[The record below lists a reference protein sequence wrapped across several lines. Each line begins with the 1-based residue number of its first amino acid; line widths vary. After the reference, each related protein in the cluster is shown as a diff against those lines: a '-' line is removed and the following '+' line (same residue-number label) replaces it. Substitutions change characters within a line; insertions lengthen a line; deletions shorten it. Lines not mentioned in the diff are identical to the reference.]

1 LFGLIRCLHPDV
13 DIRLSPYEFEFAASG
28 RTRSFS
34 PVLYLS
40 PSGTRPRVLAA
51 GDAVVP
57 ASKHV
62 RVELLNPASLPP
74 PPWTREYTLTA
85 FFRYGLGEVL
95 ERGLFCYPIVHLK
108 SLVSVAGVFAGS
120 EEQIFTKA
128 CRKAGAWEVL
138 VC

>member
-1 LFGLIRCLHPDV
+1 VPALFGLIRWLHPDV

-74 PPWTREYTLTA
+74 PPWTRESCL
-85 FFRYGLGEVL
+85 
-95 ERGLFCYPIVHLK
+95 LFKKGRVPAREDMLLLVIQALMPI
-108 SLVSVAGVFAGS
+108 
-120 EEQIFTKA
+120 QP
-128 CRKAGAWEVL
+128 
-138 VC
+138 